1 MKKEQSTVKKQVR
14 KAHRTAKFVSALY
27 LLGALALAGVACMP
41 VLETYSFGQELWV
54 LKFWKPFQDLISNW
68 SVAEMRPL
76 LFTRVLVALLYAF
89 VLITAVVNFFKCW
102 PCLSELSSKRN
113 AKYVNGYNKS
123 MEGMEKVGKLFSGT
137 LASFLVFYLLI
148 YMILPAGACAL
159 TMWTYVA
166 LGVGFGVHFIAGLLG
181 GKISRFHTDG
191 NVGELVEQ
199 KRSCS
204 LLIYFI
210 RNVLQVAVVAGIG
223 YFLIKNLSLNAF
235 VTTVF
240 SFDNPFAGELMKD
253 TLPFV
258 LGVGVLV
265 WLIVLI
271 NHATASTEFNYNGV
285 HGAGMKVFRVFAFLI
300 FLTAGGIFAVEYF
313 VNKMDPV
320 DYSYLII
327 ACIAFVSFLIECFFV
342 SVPKEKEM
350 VDEDLDDIEM
360 GVIHPTQPMQPM
372 YPTCMNPAMQ
382 NAHQPIFIPV
392 YYPFPIYTQP
402 QPQAQQAPAP
412 VALPAPALPAPK
424 TETVE
429 EPKKEKLI
437 LNPNK
442 EWKVRCPRCGKE
454 LTVKETSPYH
464 RCPKCDKVFQL
475 QKYQA
480 YKPNPNYNPKKK

>member
-1 MKKEQSTVKKQVR
+1 
-14 KAHRTAKFVSALY
+14 
-27 LLGALALAGVACMP
+27 
-41 VLETYSFGQELWV
+41 
-54 LKFWKPFQDLISNW
+54 
-68 SVAEMRPL
+68 
-76 LFTRVLVALLYAF
+76 
-89 VLITAVVNFFKCW
+89 
-102 PCLSELSSKRN
+102 
-113 AKYVNGYNKS
+113 
-123 MEGMEKVGKLFSGT
+123 
-137 LASFLVFYLLI
+137 
-148 YMILPAGACAL
+148 
-159 TMWTYVA
+159 
-166 LGVGFGVHFIAGLLG
+166 
-181 GKISRFHTDG
+181 
-191 NVGELVEQ
+191 
-199 KRSCS
+199 
-204 LLIYFI
+204 
-210 RNVLQVAVVAGIG
+210 
-223 YFLIKNLSLNAF
+223 
-235 VTTVF
+235 
-240 SFDNPFAGELMKD
+240 MKD

-285 HGAGMKVFRVFAFLI
+285 HGAGMKIFRVFAFLI
-300 FLTAGGIFAVEYF
+300 FLTAGGLFAVEYF

-382 NAHQPIFIPV
+382 NAQQPIFIPV

-402 QPQAQQAPAP
+402 QPQQAPAP

-475 QKYQA
+475 QKFQA